1 MHWLDFVAK
10 YREDNPHMSYKEALK
25 ACSAPF
31 KTHKKKQKYEEPK
44 LKRQKKKKGGEEDC
58 GCYIMITHH
67 VGKSLRD
74 KIKKECGFTDRKKG
88 KPKPL
93 GKPRIRGSGSSSA
106 PKGKRAKPTSKK
118 K

>member
-10 YREDNPHMSYKEALK
+10 YREDNPHTSYKAALK

-44 LKRQKKKKGGEEDC
+44 LKRKKKKDCGEEDC
-58 GCYIMITHH
+58 GCYIMIRHK

-74 KIKKECGFTDRKKG
+74 KIKKECGFSKRNKG
-88 KPKPL
+88 NPKRL
-93 GKPRIRGSGSSSA
+93 AKPRIRGSGSSTVR
-106 PKGKRAKPTSKK
+106 KGKRAKPTFKK

>member
-10 YREDNPHMSYKEALK
+10 YREDNPHMSYKAALK
-25 ACSAPF
+25 ACSGPF

-44 LKRQKKKKGGEEDC
+44 LKRKKKKKCGEEDC
-58 GCYIMITHH
+58 GCYIVITQK

-74 KIKKECGFTDRKKG
+74 KIKKECGFSDRKKG
-88 KPKPL
+88 DPKPL
-93 GKPRIRGSGSSSA
+93 AKPRIRGSGSSTA
-106 PKGKRAKPTSKK
+106 RRGKRAKPTSKK